1 MKTQGRILLLT
12 VVICLIFTIASPALA
27 YYQAGLNCEITD
39 DGLEPAA
46 LKVNWWLTS
55 SWGLRTGYD
64 WQKNDLYATFLY
76 KEPAGTW
83 MTRYFG
89 LGFSDLTGPE
99 LSFKDNL
106 QLCAGLEAD
115 LGKFLP
121 GFSAALEIRLNPA
134 TLTGSA
140 DDNSDS
146 PHVGLSLNYRFFG
159 PLSDDDLYLLAK
171 LITAE
176 AQGEPYEGQVAVG
189 AVVLNRVKSP
199 QFPNTIKEVIYQKNQ
214 FSSVPK
220 LPKTVPTE
228 SALRAAEDAMRGK
241 DPSKGA
247 LFFYNPRLSSL
258 EGLRF
263 FATANLTKTVEIGN
277 HIFFK

>member
-1 MKTQGRILLLT
+1 MKTQHGIILLA
-12 VVICLIFTIASPALA
+12 VIICFVSASPALA

-39 DGLEPAA
+39 GGLEPAA
-46 LKVNWWLTS
+46 LKANWWLTS
-55 SWGLRTGYD
+55 SWGLRAGYD
-64 WQKNDLYATFLY
+64 WGEGDLYAAFLH
-76 KEPAGTW
+76 KERAGTW

-99 LSFKDNL
+99 LSLEDNL

-115 LGKFLP
+115 LGKFVP
-121 GFSAALEIRLNPA
+121 GFSTALEIRLNPA
-134 TLTGSA
+134 SLTGSSTN
-140 DDNSDS
+140 DNKRSA
-146 PHVGLSLNYRFFG
+146 HIGLSLNYRFLG
-159 PLSDDDLYLLAK
+159 PMTDDDLYLLAK

-176 AQGEPYEGQVAVG
+176 SQGEPYEGQVAVG
-189 AVVLNRVKSP
+189 AVVLNRVKSS
-199 QFPNTIKEVIYQKNQ
+199 QFPNTIREVIYQKNQ
-214 FSSVPK
+214 FSCLPK

-228 SALRAAEDAMRGK
+228 SSLQAAEDAIRGE

-247 LFFYNPRLSSL
+247 LFYYNPRLSSL

-263 FATANLTKTVEIGN
+263 FATADLTKTVEIGN

>member
-1 MKTQGRILLLT
+1 
-12 VVICLIFTIASPALA
+12 
-27 YYQAGLNCEITD
+27 
-39 DGLEPAA
+39 
-46 LKVNWWLTS
+46 
-55 SWGLRTGYD
+55 
-64 WQKNDLYATFLY
+64 
-76 KEPAGTW
+76 

-121 GFSAALEIRLNPA
+121 GFSTALEIRLNPA

-171 LITAE
+171 LNTAE
-176 AQGEPYEGQVAVG
+176 AQGEQYEGQLAVG
-189 AVVLNRVKSP
+189 AVVMNSVKSP
-199 QFPNTIKEVIYQKNQ
+199 QFQNTIKEVICKRISLALCLNYQRLFPQ
-214 FSSVPK
+214 R
-220 LPKTVPTE
+220 
-228 SALRAAEDAMRGK
+228 ALYGQLKMQ
-241 DPSKGA
+241 
-247 LFFYNPRLSSL
+247 
-258 EGLRF
+258 
-263 FATANLTKTVEIGN
+263 
-277 HIFFK
+277 

>member
-1 MKTQGRILLLT
+1 MKTQRGIFLLA
-12 VVICLIFTIASPALA
+12 VIICFALASPALA

-39 DGLEPAA
+39 EGLKPGA
-46 LKVNWWLTS
+46 LKANWWLTS
-55 SWGLRTGYD
+55 SWGLRAGYD
-64 WQKNDLYATFLY
+64 WGEEDLYAAFLH
-76 KEPAGTW
+76 KERAGTW

-99 LSFKDNL
+99 LSLEDNL

-115 LGKFLP
+115 LGKFVP
-121 GFSAALEIRLNPA
+121 GFSTALEIRLNPT
-134 TLTGSA
+134 TLTGSSTN
-140 DDNSDS
+140 DDKRSA
-146 PHVGLSLNYRFFG
+146 HIGLSLNYRFLG
-159 PLSDDDLYLLAK
+159 PMTDDDLYLLAK

-189 AVVLNRVKSP
+189 AVVLNRVKSS
-199 QFPNTIKEVIYQKNQ
+199 QFPNTIREVIYQKNQ
-214 FSSVPK
+214 FSCLPK

-228 SALRAAEDAMRGK
+228 SSLQAAEDAIRGE

-247 LFFYNPRLSSL
+247 LFYYNPRLSSL

-263 FATANLTKTVEIGN
+263 FATADITKTVEIGN